1 MPKSFRDLPQFVVT
15 SISNGESSPN
25 GYTPYELTGTFDSL
39 GSVRLGRCWLLLP
52 TLYGLIGDLEE
63 LNHESR
69 RGLFHTSEK
78 SQPCDV
84 GASLAYVNG
93 YWDASLIKMVVQP
106 EWDWQKIVYATSD
119 AVACRYENAESADTP
134 KKQGTVWR
142 KISPEELRMGHPILR
157 EPWEG
162 QHLVGEPWVVPGGWD
177 HEHCKICMKH
187 IDPGDTAYV
196 DPEDRWWFCRLC
208 GEKYVL
214 PHDLSFVDDS

>member
-15 SISNGESSPN
+15 SISTGESSPN
-25 GYTPYELTGTFDSL
+25 GYTVYGLTGTFDSL

-69 RGLFHTSEK
+69 RGLFHTSGK
-78 SQPCDV
+78 SRPCDV

-119 AVACRYENAESADTP
+119 AVACRYENAESAGTP

-142 KISPEELRMGHPILR
+142 
-157 EPWEG
+157 
-162 QHLVGEPWVVPGGWD
+162 
-177 HEHCKICMKH
+177 
-187 IDPGDTAYV
+187 
-196 DPEDRWWFCRLC
+196 
-208 GEKYVL
+208 
-214 PHDLSFVDDS
+214 

>member
-1 MPKSFRDLPQFVVT
+1 M
-15 SISNGESSPN
+15 
-25 GYTPYELTGTFDSL
+25 
-39 GSVRLGRCWLLLP
+39 
-52 TLYGLIGDLEE
+52 
-63 LNHESR
+63 
-69 RGLFHTSEK
+69 FHTSEK

-119 AVACRYENAESADTP
+119 AVACRYENAESAGTP

-142 KISPEELRMGHPILR
+142 KISPEELRIGHPILR

-196 DPEDRWWFCRLC
+196 DPEDRWWFCGLC